1 MILVPVFLCELGA
14 TLENLHVVDKIEY
27 REHLLLQLPYSSKT
41 SSTLVTVSRYFI
53 KVKKAVITEAEEN
66 KEDEDGKKS
75 KAHIQHWLSEK
86 VLGQHGGE
94 LLLAW
99 NSLETEYVPGMIA
112 VGTKFMSMAPTSPF
126 ILFEE
131 KLMEVIKKTPKT
143 SPLEI
148 YILKIYLEM
157 KTETDIVQEVGT
169 KYDSP
174 PLDEKDS
181 CGQNSRKRKEKN
193 RLYTWIKNFI
203 TRKTCAPVESF
214 KEKWTRFADANP
226 SVVMQYVISRPRVI
240 EQLQCILDS
249 DSGKFRVLP
258 KKQMEL

>member
-1 MILVPVFLCELGA
+1 
-14 TLENLHVVDKIEY
+14 
-27 REHLLLQLPYSSKT
+27 
-41 SSTLVTVSRYFI
+41 
-53 KVKKAVITEAEEN
+53 
-66 KEDEDGKKS
+66 
-75 KAHIQHWLSEK
+75 
-86 VLGQHGGE
+86 
-94 LLLAW
+94 
-99 NSLETEYVPGMIA
+99 
-112 VGTKFMSMAPTSPF
+112 MAPTSPF

-203 TRKTCAPVESF
+203 TRKTCAPVES
-214 KEKWTRFADANP
+214 
-226 SVVMQYVISRPRVI
+226 
-240 EQLQCILDS
+240 
-249 DSGKFRVLP
+249 
-258 KKQMEL
+258 

>member
-1 MILVPVFLCELGA
+1 M
-14 TLENLHVVDKIEY
+14 
-27 REHLLLQLPYSSKT
+27 
-41 SSTLVTVSRYFI
+41 
-53 KVKKAVITEAEEN
+53 
-66 KEDEDGKKS
+66 
-75 KAHIQHWLSEK
+75 
-86 VLGQHGGE
+86 
-94 LLLAW
+94 
-99 NSLETEYVPGMIA
+99 
-112 VGTKFMSMAPTSPF
+112 
-126 ILFEE
+126 
-131 KLMEVIKKTPKT
+131 
-143 SPLEI
+143 
-148 YILKIYLEM
+148 
-157 KTETDIVQEVGT
+157 EVGT

>member
-1 MILVPVFLCELGA
+1 M
-14 TLENLHVVDKIEY
+14 
-27 REHLLLQLPYSSKT
+27 
-41 SSTLVTVSRYFI
+41 
-53 KVKKAVITEAEEN
+53 
-66 KEDEDGKKS
+66 
-75 KAHIQHWLSEK
+75 
-86 VLGQHGGE
+86 
-94 LLLAW
+94 
-99 NSLETEYVPGMIA
+99 
-112 VGTKFMSMAPTSPF
+112 FMSMAPTSPF

-249 DSGKFRVLP
+249 DSEKELEIDREEDRNT
-258 KKQMEL
+258 QMEGVEAEEDFEREQFIDSEENIINEEEDLPTMETPISYPKRKRIPRKIYTPSSSKVAEKQENKKKIYRRIFHFMTQFHAYQSLSFTTKCDAKKLMRETSGAE